1 MARSRFVVPDVVR
14 LPLSDGDWIDVKKE
28 LNAGEQR
35 RVFTNLVKTMQAGEK
50 PELNPEQVGKT
61 KILEYV
67 VGWSFRDGA
76 DKPVP
81 FSATALDNVD
91 PDTYA
96 EIMAAVDV
104 HDLLDDAHA
113 ESAAG
118 NAGRR
123 GSLLLRQ
130 PTDGPGH
137 GGDHA
142 A

>member
-67 VGWSFRDGA
+67 VAWSFGTGA
-76 DKPVP
+76 QA
-81 FSATALDNVD
+81 FSASALDAID
-91 PDTYA
+91 PDSYA
-96 EIMAAVDV
+96 EIMAAVDT
-104 HDLLDDAHA
+104 HDEAADKARTERKNGRSTATISEATSPLLA
-113 ESAAG
+113 S
-118 NAGRR
+118 
-123 GSLLLRQ
+123 
-130 PTDGPGH
+130 
-137 GGDHA
+137 
-142 A
+142 

>member
-1 MARSRFVVPDVVR
+1 VVR

-96 EIMAAVDV
+96 EIMQAVDA
-104 HDLLDDAHA
+104 HDEAADKARTERKNAPSTPTISEVTSPLLV
-113 ESAAG
+113 S
-118 NAGRR
+118 
-123 GSLLLRQ
+123 
-130 PTDGPGH
+130 
-137 GGDHA
+137 
-142 A
+142 